1 MATRNPLIYN
11 GSDLIEMTSAQVD
24 AVVDNIVYQYSLS
37 PSVTLTAGAVSNS
50 SSSFPGSGT
59 TQIPQSVTSNYDK
72 VSQAVASV
80 TPTADTGT
88 T

>member
-37 PSVTLTAGAVSNS
+37 PSVTL
-50 SSSFPGSGT
+50 
-59 TQIPQSVTSNYDK
+59 
-72 VSQAVASV
+72 
-80 TPTADTGT
+80 
-88 T
+88 